1 MDDRD
6 LLDELAILP
15 RPDVGGVLV
24 VRTDFMDDDERVR
37 EMVDDVRRYYQRL
50 SVPVPLMVFLRRDDS
65 IEVLDEAQMAAAG
78 WVRRKQNAAR

>member
-1 MDDRD
+1 M
-6 LLDELAILP
+6 
-15 RPDVGGVLV
+15 GGVLV